1 MGWNDGGRIIAL
13 QTPTKTSK
21 EEPPR
26 SKPATAKIPDLAS
39 ALVPDMLAALGVNPE
54 GLVAVVDY
62 IRVHEPSGR
71 SEK

>member
-1 MGWNDGGRIIAL
+1 MGWNDGGRTIAL
-13 QTPTKTSK
+13 QAATKTSQ

-39 ALVPDMLAALGVNPE
+39 ALVSDTPAALGVNPE
-54 GLVAVVDY
+54 GSVAVVDN
-62 IRVHEPSGR
+62 ILTHEPSDR